1 MSCQDNRDNSSVN
14 SGAVNRRRI
23 LLASTTLGVASALGS
38 LAHVTR
44 AQTAQ
49 GAAATPRTEQEAHA
63 IGVAAYLYFY
73 PLVTMDLTRK
83 QLTNAEPGKGF
94 AGPMNMFANIAAYST
109 AADRTVVRPNFDT
122 LYSSAWLNPHKGA
135 NDRVGA
141 RHKWPLLSS
150 AGARYVD

>member
-14 SGAVNRRRI
+14 SGVVNRRRI

-63 IGVAAYLYFY
+63 IGVAAYL
-73 PLVTMDLTRK
+73 
-83 QLTNAEPGKGF
+83 
-94 AGPMNMFANIAAYST
+94 
-109 AADRTVVRPNFDT
+109 
-122 LYSSAWLNPHKGA
+122 
-135 NDRVGA
+135 
-141 RHKWPLLSS
+141 
-150 AGARYVD
+150 